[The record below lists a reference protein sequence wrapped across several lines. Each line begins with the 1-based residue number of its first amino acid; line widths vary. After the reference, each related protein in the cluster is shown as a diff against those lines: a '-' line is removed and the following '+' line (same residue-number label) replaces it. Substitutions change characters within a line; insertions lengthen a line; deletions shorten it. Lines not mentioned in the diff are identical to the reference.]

1 VSASAPVRTSGSGP
15 VVVHGGRWQLFTSL
29 RWELLLSLAILG
41 ATALLI
47 AVFTVVLLD
56 TVAASRFGMV
66 ALVVMIVADVLVVVM
81 FSAHKIKALVLDPLD
96 ALVETTEAI
105 AAGDLSR
112 RAGTTSSMEFAR
124 LARSVNRMTVRLL
137 EEQARHAH
145 LEKMASVGRLAAGVA
160 HEVGNPLGA
169 IAGYAYLLRRGLAD
183 TAGDNVAEALAGIER
198 ESARIDRIM
207 RGMLEYAR
215 PRRRTAVLTDINAS
229 IQRAVETLVAQ
240 GTMEGIDLQLD
251 LASGLPRLAGDT
263 YEIDQVVVNILLNA
277 ADALGA
283 AGRIS
288 IVTRRDPFESMPAA
302 GDRRATDPAG
312 ITIARPPSARV
323 RAWLNSVGEPAEVI
337 TIVIAD
343 SGPGVP
349 PDDAE
354 RIFDPFFTTK
364 PPGQGTGLGLSI
376 VARVVE
382 GLGGTVWVRPAREGG
397 AAFMMMFPVPDGT
410 PGTLGQARHASP
422 AGRSPAGVSLEERPS
437 GPLGR
442 RDVRPHTKRSTS
454 ALP

>member
-1 VSASAPVRTSGSGP
+1 
-15 VVVHGGRWQLFTSL
+15 
-29 RWELLLSLAILG
+29 
-41 ATALLI
+41 
-47 AVFTVVLLD
+47 
-56 TVAASRFGMV
+56 
-66 ALVVMIVADVLVVVM
+66 VLVVVM
-81 FSAHKIKALVLDPLD
+81 FSAHKIKALVLNPLD
-96 ALVETTEAI
+96 DLVETTEAI
-105 AAGDLSR
+105 AGGDLSR

-183 TAGDNVAEALAGIER
+183 TTGANVAEALAGIER
-198 ESARIDRIM
+198 ESARSVRIM

-229 IQRAVETLVAQ
+229 IQRAVETLTAQ
-240 GTMEGIDLQLD
+240 GTLEGIDLQLD

-397 AAFMMMFPVPDGT
+397 AAFMMMFPVPERGPAET
-410 PGTLGQARHASP
+410 RCSP
-422 AGRSPAGVSLEERPS
+422 ADGVVSAG
-437 GPLGR
+437 
-442 RDVRPHTKRSTS
+442 